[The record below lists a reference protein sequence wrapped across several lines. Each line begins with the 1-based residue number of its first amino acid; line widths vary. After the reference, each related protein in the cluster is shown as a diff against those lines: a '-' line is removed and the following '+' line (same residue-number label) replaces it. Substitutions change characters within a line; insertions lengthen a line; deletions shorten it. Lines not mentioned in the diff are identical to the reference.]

1 VQSVEVGDDGGVEF
15 VIAAGTRDLRLG
27 DVAHVM
33 VPGRGRDQT
42 GFGLSADALDR
53 LTVAREL
60 YDHITG
66 PASGR
71 IVCAG
76 YKSPNDNAGT
86 PWRSGEP
93 PYRVFTGM
101 PEGELMKRE
110 LVSRGVP
117 AAAIGA
123 ECSSIETVTNF
134 LHAENGG
141 YFGDQRPVAVVAQA
155 DHLRRIMSVIAPRTL
170 RRPYL
175 GVVVPQRLPGS
186 EPWAATLAS
195 MLIVVALPKDPS
207 AAVDRATSR
216 ANLVW
221 RIVKAAG
228 KRH

>member
-1 VQSVEVGDDGGVEF
+1 MEF
-15 VIAAGTRDLRLG
+15 ATAPGTKGLQLG
-27 DVAHVM
+27 DVAHLM
-33 VPGRGRDQT
+33 VPGRGRDPS
-42 GFGLSADALDR
+42 GFGLSAAALDR
-53 LTVAREL
+53 LAVAREL
-60 YDHITG
+60 YDQIAG

-76 YKSPNDNAGT
+76 YKSPNDDAGT

-93 PYRVFTGM
+93 PYRVFNGM
-101 PEGELMKRE
+101 PEGELMRRQ
-110 LVSRGVP
+110 LVSMGVP
-117 AAAIGA
+117 AAAVDA

-141 YFGDQRPVAVVAQA
+141 YFGDQRPVAIVAQA
-155 DHLRRIMSVIAPRTL
+155 DHLRRILSVIAPRTL

-175 GVVVPQRLPGS
+175 GVVVPQRLPRS

-195 MLIVVALPKDPS
+195 LLIVVALPKDPS

-228 KRH
+228 RRR